1 MMKSSCPLP
10 QVTGNLQYQHWG
22 WHIMIEFEKLWQVE
36 IWQCINLK
44 AVSIQTS
51 DAGGAAHTLCLYIF
65 GAAI

>member
-44 AVSIQTS
+44 E
-51 DAGGAAHTLCLYIF
+51 GGGGQGLC
-65 GAAI
+65 GKHSN